1 MTAIVGIQTENFALI
16 VADKLGVIGTKK
28 EHNFDKAYYGK
39 NYVIAFA
46 GTMPFTFIN
55 FIESEAE
62 NIANT
67 NETSK
72 DIIQYIKTYI
82 STNFPPKTGNN
93 LMCIC
98 VKNGIMHYAKYG
110 LSLDNIISVPALN
123 TFVGIGSGGDNL
135 CVGIQSQLQV
145 SGTKIDDY
153 SPEEIRVICE
163 AAIKATSDF
172 ADGVGTVIDIF
183 LQKKESDVFYDIGT
197 QEYNTIKFNGNEQV
211 GKKISAIVA
220 SSAFCTDGY
229 SLSTSLLEKIATKI
243 NTNKASM
250 RYIPISNQYHNQ
262 NGEDKIIGEW
272 VEASTH
278 QFQNFTLQKA
288 NGYYS
293 ENAEIDNN
301 LSASITLNIKEVSL
315 KKNDDGAYIKSV
327 IDADLYDISITANPL
342 DKCCNILQAS
352 GEKIIEESDDIM
364 INTFSIEIKNS
375 NFINLLN
382 NDMNTQVELNSKM
395 EELTTNILSEQSPSV
410 LPQHNDESILV
421 ENNSKTEDD
430 TKIIDNQL
438 QKDDILNT
446 ENNVLKEQ
454 IKQYDETLSQTLN
467 LLEQK
472 AQENAKLTESNQILE
487 TALKNFI
494 K

>member
-16 VADKLGVIGTKK
+16 VADKLGVVGTKK

-98 VKNGIMHYAKYG
+98 IKNGVMHYAKYG
-110 LSLDNIISVPALN
+110 LGLDNIISVPALN

-145 SGTKIDDY
+145 NSTKIDDY
-153 SPEEIRVICE
+153 SLEEIRVICE

-172 ADGVGTVIDIF
+172 ANGVGTVIDIF

-197 QEYNTIKFNGNEQV
+197 QEYNTIKFNANEQK

-220 SSAFCTDGY
+220 STAFCDDGY
-229 SLSTSLLEKIATKI
+229 SLSASLLEKISAKI
-243 NTNKASM
+243 NTSKALM
-250 RYIPISNQYHNQ
+250 RYIPIGNQYHNQ
-262 NGEDKIIGEW
+262 NGEDKVIGEW
-272 VEASTH
+272 VEADTH
-278 QFQNFTLQKA
+278 QFQNVTFLKA
-288 NGYYS
+288 NGYFN
-293 ENAEIDNN
+293 EDTEIDNN
-301 LSASITLNIKEVSL
+301 LSASITLTLKEVSL
-315 KKNDDGAYIKSV
+315 KKNKDGTYVKSV
-327 IDADLYDISITANPL
+327 VDADLHDISITANPL
-342 DKCCNILQAS
+342 DKCCSVLQAS
-352 GEKIIEESDDIM
+352 GEEGIGGGNNDVI
-364 INTFSIEIKNS
+364 INTFSIKINNT

-382 NDMNTQVELNSKM
+382 NDMDIHAELNG
-395 EELTTNILSEQSPSV
+395 
-410 LPQHNDESILV
+410 
-421 ENNSKTEDD
+421 KTEKQIPIPSQEQPIVVANPNEPVVLAVNDNTTIDD
-430 TKIIDNQL
+430 QS
-438 QKDDILNT
+438 QKDDILKT
-446 ENNVLKEQ
+446 ENNVLREQ
-454 IKQYDETLSQTLN
+454 IKEYDETLSETLN
-467 LLEQK
+467 ILEQK
-472 AQENAKLTESNQILE
+472 IQENAKLTENNQILE